1 MRKIVF
7 LASAQAQKPEILIR
21 TFFDSIDPNT
31 AKGVLLTNGY
41 DGNVVKMAKEFG
53 MNIILTPDSKFQ
65 DEEWVHRHLHQYG
78 ECILVSCGWPFKIPL
93 YVINNFYTALN
104 CHGSYLPDYRGSRAY
119 MHYWANCSEYYG
131 ATVHYL
137 NDRFDDGNILVRGKL
152 KMLEK
157 ESHDDVFIRTAEL
170 CGHLLVSA
178 VVMASNHEP
187 GYTVSG
193 IKRYFFKRTPEEF
206 EQHHRE
212 NEERIANGLPIK
224 LTPHKVLE

>member
-1 MRKIVF
+1 MRNIVF

-21 TFFDSIDPNT
+21 TFYDSIDPNT
-31 AKGVLLTNGY
+31 TKGVLLTNGY
-41 DGNVVKMAKEFG
+41 DGNVVEMAQELG
-53 MNIILTPDSKFQ
+53 MSIIVTPDSKFQ
-65 DEEWVHRHLHQYG
+65 DEEWVYSNLHQYK
-78 ECILVSCGWPFKIPL
+78 ESILVSCGWPFKIPTC
-93 YVINNFYTALN
+93 VIDIFYTALN

-137 NDRFDDGNILVRGKL
+137 NEKFDDGNILVRGKL
-152 KMLEK
+152 KMLDG

-178 VVMASNHEP
+178 VLMASNNEP
-187 GYTVSG
+187 GYVAPG
-193 IKRYFFKRTPEEF
+193 AKRYFFKRTPEEF
-206 EQHHRE
+206 EEHHRE
-212 NEERIANGLPIK
+212 NLEQIAKGLPIK